1 MKLKARDFK
10 VGHKIKIRGQVHT
23 IKTIDEYG
31 TSYHSII
38 ITTDLPCTLDG
49 LVIDK
54 MEEWEIIE

>member
-23 IKTIDEYG
+23 IKTINEYG
-31 TSYHSII
+31 TSCHSII
-38 ITTDLPCTLDG
+38 ISTDLSYGEG